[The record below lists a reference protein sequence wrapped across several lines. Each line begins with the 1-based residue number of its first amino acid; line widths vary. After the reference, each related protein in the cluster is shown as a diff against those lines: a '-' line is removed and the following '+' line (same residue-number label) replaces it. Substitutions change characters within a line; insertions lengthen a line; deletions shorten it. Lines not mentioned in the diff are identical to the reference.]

1 MDEVYNAELE
11 MHRKII
17 GVIQKT
23 SEDFQSAL
31 ALATLNK
38 ITGIKKIDKCI

>member
-17 GVIQKT
+17 SVIQKA
-23 SEDFQSAL
+23 SEDFQSVL
-31 ALATLNK
+31 AWTTLNK